1 MENIISTKTIY
12 QPDSAIFIDN
22 EQSTINVQVIEQFT
36 VKDWSGKEYP
46 KENIFTRTIKVE
58 PSEVLTEF
66 LSQVELDKVSEN
78 TLKNNE
84 YIEEQNKEFENKIKK
99 DILNEINDK
108 PAATSQKIEFDLSN
122 LSEDDLFKLK
132 LQSFEIEQIKNS
144 KNREL
149 KAAIRK
155 SKTFLEVVAYTT
167 AVILDK

>member
-22 EQSTINVQVIEQFT
+22 EQSTINVQVKEQFI
-36 VKDWSGKEYP
+36 VKDWSGKEHP

-78 TLKNNE
+78 TLKTNE

-99 DILNEINDK
+99 DILNEINNK
-108 PAATSQKIEFDLSN
+108 PITSQKIEFDLNN

-132 LQSFEIEQIKNS
+132 LQSFEIEEIKNS

>member
-84 YIEEQNKEFENKIKK
+84 YIEEQNKELENKIKK